1 MPNRLPPLSLS
12 APLPLNL
19 PSATAEGFR
28 TVNRLTLSVLRTLE
42 RSECVEPCG
51 GTGDADDPA
60 SVRRALLF
68 TLERL
73 GYLPNH
79 RGDAFPK
86 SERAALELLRDALP
100 TDPASLALIFTI
112 RALSATCPAKAQ
124 EEIETALHWAG
135 RAAFS
140 AL

>member
-1 MPNRLPPLSLS
+1 MNRL
-12 APLPLNL
+12 AV
-19 PSATAEGFR
+19 
-28 TVNRLTLSVLRTLE
+28 TVLQTLE
-42 RSECVEPCG
+42 RSECVETG
-51 GTGDADDPA
+51 GTAGNAEDPS
-60 SVRRALLF
+60 SVRRELLF

-73 GYLPNH
+73 GYLPDH

-124 EEIETALHWAG
+124 EEIDTALQWAG
-135 RAAFS
+135 RAVLS